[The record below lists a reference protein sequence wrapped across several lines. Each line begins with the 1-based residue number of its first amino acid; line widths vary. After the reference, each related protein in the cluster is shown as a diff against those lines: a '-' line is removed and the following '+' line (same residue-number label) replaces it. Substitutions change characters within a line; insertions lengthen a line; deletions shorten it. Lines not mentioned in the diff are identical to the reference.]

1 MDSYNSSP
9 HRRKVRLSEFDYSQP
24 GAYFVTIVTQ
34 ERKKLFGEVVDGEM
48 ILNEVGLMVK
58 EVWEV
63 IPDHSPNVELGVF
76 VVMPN
81 HVHGI
86 INISDLLAT
95 RASPLPRVSKGPI
108 PGSIGAIIGSFK
120 SATSKRIRGLDNNHR
135 KRLWQ
140 RNYYEHVIRNER
152 ITRLFMITSSPT
164 QLTGKKTRKTRIRR
178 DNLGSRRSPDRA
190 RFLTDRSPSLNPK
203 FSPVS

>member
-24 GAYFVTIVTQ
+24 GANFVTIVTQ

-48 ILNEVGLMVK
+48 ILNEVGSMVK

-63 IPDHSPNVELGVF
+63 IPDHSPNVDLGVF

-86 INISDLLAT
+86 INITEMEAT

-152 ITRLFMITSSPT
+152 DHQAIYDYIL
-164 QLTGKKTRKTRIRR
+164 
-178 DNLGSRRSPDRA
+178 A
-190 RFLTDRSPSLNPK
+190 NPINWEK
-203 FSPVS
+203 DEENTYT